1 MTQTRESTEAVES
14 IVDISEQ
21 FKCLKAEQR
30 GADVLILRKLDSPIQ
45 RMDGKRASYEL
56 EWRWLSNPRD
66 VRCVLGN
73 EFSFWLASEIRGW
86 QTKGL
91 FDVFRLFA

>member
-1 MTQTRESTEAVES
+1 MTQTCESPETAETTIDV
-14 IVDISEQ
+14 SEQ

-30 GADVLILRKLDSPIQ
+30 GTDVLILRRLDSPIQ

-56 EWRWLSNPRD
+56 EWRWLSNPRHLC
-66 VRCVLGN
+66 CVQGN

-86 QTKGL
+86 QTKSL